1 MTLHRAHPD
10 SAAYA
15 CVEVVNMGCCCS
27 LAYRYEALD
36 ISIIDAA
43 AVLHIAVKCS
53 ISGAAAGLTQVP
65 DKSNNAVHASAS
77 PLEGLA
83 EKSNWL
89 GKKVEDEQFGR
100 ALLAN
105 GVSAETIKDWS
116 VDPRLVVKKD
126 GNKQSLWD
134 AVEDSDADACLA
146 SLLVVNELN

>member
-1 MTLHRAHPD
+1 ML
-10 SAAYA
+10 
-15 CVEVVNMGCCCS
+15 G
-27 LAYRYEALD
+27 
-36 ISIIDAA
+36 
-43 AVLHIAVKCS
+43 
-53 ISGAAAGLTQVP
+53 AGLTQVP

-89 GKKVEDEQFGR
+89 GKRVEDEQFGR

-116 VDPRLVVKKD
+116 VDPRVVVKKD